1 MKQDL
6 AFRKFVALAPIDPG
20 TFECT
25 LAALAVDE
33 TTRSVGLFPAPS
45 PVSPS
50 FTDFFSWGG
59 SQKISRRRIL
69 LDAGSFLW
77 QGSTGDPHKAQLY
90 QQYHKAQGQQY
101 RFEHDEIHLWIRLDV
116 RSFYSFLSFDS
127 NVLFGIGSCHK
138 NEIKKERQKTH
149 QLIIE

>member
-6 AFRKFVALAPIDPG
+6 AFRKFVTLAPIDPG
-20 TFECT
+20 TFECA

-33 TTRSVGLFPAPS
+33 TARPVGLFPAPS
-45 PVSPS
+45 SVPPP
-50 FTDFFSWGG
+50 FTDFFSWGS
-59 SQKISRRRIL
+59 SQKISRRNF
-69 LDAGSFLW
+69 LDVGSFLW